1 MRLSVLTWIKSG
13 APLQEG
19 ARLFALQR
27 GKDHPF
33 LKLLQADPAG
43 MLPVLI
49 QELGSSVGL
58 KPAEIT
64 QRPTFR
70 DNWPFLKAPD
80 CPAELKILAADKITA
95 YWRYVQA
102 HQRLFDCVT
111 LEEQRDTMRE
121 LMANYQENRAIIAE
135 FVYYKEHGT
144 VLGKHRI
151 FKWTKELKRLRSLK
165 PIELIPVQHKLEHN
179 IWRIESQLKSGKEPH
194 LQTEREQ
201 RLQLKRMQLAEL
213 NRIIASHLK

>member
-27 GKDHPF
+27 GKNHPF

-43 MLPVLI
+43 CLPLLI
-49 QELGSSVGL
+49 QELAQAVGL

-64 QRPTFR
+64 QRPKLR
-70 DNWPFLKAPD
+70 DNWPFLKDPD

-102 HQRLFDCVT
+102 HERLFDCVT
-111 LEEQRDTMRE
+111 PEEQHATMQE
-121 LMANYQENRAIIAE
+121 LMRNYQENRDIIAE
-135 FVYYKEHGT
+135 FVYYKEHRN

-151 FKWTKELKRLRSLK
+151 FKWTKELARLRQLK
-165 PIELIPVQHKLEHN
+165 PIELITVQHKLEHN
-179 IWRIESQLKSGKEPH
+179 IWRIESQLKTGKQPH

-201 RLQLKRMQLAEL
+201 RLQLKKMQLAEL
-213 NRIIASHLK
+213 NRLIASHLK

>member
-1 MRLSVLTWIKSG
+1 MRLAILTWIKSG

-33 LKLLQADPAG
+33 LTLLQADPAG
-43 MLPVLI
+43 CLPLLV
-49 QELGSSVGL
+49 QELAISAGIN
-58 KPAEIT
+58 PDEII

-70 DNWPFLKAPD
+70 DNWPFLSNPD

-102 HQRLFDCVT
+102 HGKLFDCVT
-111 LEEQRDTMRE
+111 REEQRETMRE

-135 FVYYKEHGT
+135 FVYYKEHKNI
-144 VLGKHRI
+144 LGKHRI
-151 FKWTKELKRLRSLK
+151 FKWTKELQRLRKLN
-165 PIELIPVQHKLEHN
+165 PIELVTVQHKLEHN
-179 IWRIESQLKSGKEPH
+179 IWRIESQLKSGKQPH

-201 RLQLKRMQLAEL
+201 RLNLKKMQLAEI
-213 NRIIASHLK
+213 NRLIASHLK